1 MMFARLFHPARAA
14 SRVAVRA
21 GFRAVAHAA
30 GRASLPSVTAVAV
43 AAGVLALAGCA
54 SPVSRF
60 YTLNGNDTG
69 TGAPASTRPAGSSSM
84 LIEVPPVDVP
94 PQVAKYQFVV
104 QTGPTQVQVLE
115 QERWASLP
123 GDEIRRALSSD
134 LTARLGA
141 IDVYGTPYPD
151 GAPVY
156 RVSVN
161 VQRFESWP
169 GSHALIDAVWSVRAV
184 RTQAVLTC
192 RSVVSEPVAAGY
204 DALAEGHRRAVQ
216 EISTEIAA
224 GVQALAA
231 APQTRTAVPVK
242 GASSTMTT
250 GAGVI
255 KVPCPTPQGVAPA
268 A

>member
-1 MMFARLFHPARAA
+1 MMFARLFHPARAT
-14 SRVAVRA
+14 SRAAVRA
-21 GFRAVAHAA
+21 GFRAAAHAT

-60 YTLNGNDTG
+60 YTLNATDT
-69 TGAPASTRPAGSSSM
+69 TASTRPAGSSSM

-192 RSVVSEPVAAGY
+192 RSVVSEPVTAGY

-231 APQTRTAVPVK
+231 APQTRAAMPAK
-242 GASSTMTT
+242 GASSAMTT

-255 KVPCPTPQGVAPA
+255 KVPCPTPQGAAPA

>member
-1 MMFARLFHPARAA
+1 MYSLLVVRTAEPSDARP
-14 SRVAVRA
+14 
-21 GFRAVAHAA
+21 
-30 GRASLPSVTAVAV
+30 
-43 AAGVLALAGCA
+43 
-54 SPVSRF
+54 
-60 YTLNGNDTG
+60 
-69 TGAPASTRPAGSSSM
+69 
-84 LIEVPPVDVP
+84 
-94 PQVAKYQFVV
+94 
-104 QTGPTQVQVLE
+104 
-115 QERWASLP
+115 
-123 GDEIRRALSSD
+123 SSD

-184 RTQAVLTC
+184 RTQTVLTC

-242 GASSTMTT
+242 GASST
-250 GAGVI
+250 AGVI
-255 KVPCPTPQGVAPA
+255 KVPCPAPQGAAPA